1 MGSVGC
7 AIDASIFPRN
17 GFGKTEAARLMRVG
31 DYFPSRES
39 LHGDIGNDIL
49 YQLCESHPLPAACI
63 CNDGVSAEEL
73 REQEGILAGK
83 MWVIGR
89 SYAASPE
96 RYAYV
101 KSGKSKK
108 PPEGSAEGY
117 ESFFSDVAAILFEG
131 EPCFRGC
138 GAKEEG
144 GEFWER
150 AKAHASEAKG
160 WFREALDVVH
170 ELTSKTYGLRGGSND
185 VDILKKVADA
195 VTTFGSAIQEA
206 RAARDWAIIACN
218 NESENKSDGEEES
231 GEIRVEDQYF
241 PLSFS
246 SKFLHFHLP
255 RLVFIY
261 DSISGDI
268 LAPNHRYCY
277 FDGSGQCVSGEVG
290 QFKIDCN
297 HAMGRKVGD
306 DPSRKYFLHASKE
319 LALATAIS
327 GYFQDQKGNEDVR
340 GAIEKGRIDVDSGI
354 PCYINITRMIDA
366 LVTNSKKEKD
376 KNKISHTPVDAFSGR
391 VAWEA
396 EADDILPI
404 KEAESQ

>member
-1 MGSVGC
+1 MSV
-7 AIDASIFPRN
+7 
-17 GFGKTEAARLMRVG
+17 
-31 DYFPSRES
+31 
-39 LHGDIGNDIL
+39 
-49 YQLCESHPLPAACI
+49 
-63 CNDGVSAEEL
+63 EEL

-101 KSGKSKK
+101 RSGKSRK

-117 ESFFSDVAAILFEG
+117 ESFFNDVAAILFEG
-131 EPCFRGC
+131 EPYFRGC

-144 GEFWER
+144 GEFWEK
-150 AKAHASEAKG
+150 AKVHASEAKD
-160 WFREALDVVH
+160 WLHEALDLVH
-170 ELTSKTYGLRGGSND
+170 ELASETYGLRGGSND
-185 VDILKKVADA
+185 VDILEGVADA

-206 RAARDWAIIACN
+206 RAARDWTIIACN

-231 GEIRVEDQYF
+231 GEIGVEDQYF

-268 LAPNHRYCY
+268 LAPNHRCCY
-277 FDGSGQCVSGEVG
+277 FGGFGRCASGEVG

-297 HAMGRKVGD
+297 HAMGRKIGNEQHMD
-306 DPSRKYFLHASKE
+306 RKIGNEQRRKYFLHAAKE

-327 GYFQDQKGNEDVR
+327 GFFQDQAGNEDVR
-340 GAIEKGRIDVDSGI
+340 EAIEKGRIDVDSGI

-366 LVTNSKKEKD
+366 LVTNSKKETD
-376 KNKISHTPVDAFSGR
+376 KNKIPPAPVDAFSGR
-391 VAWEA
+391 VTWEA
-396 EADDILPI
+396 KADDILPI

>member
-1 MGSVGC
+1 MGGMAC

-49 YQLCESHPLPAACI
+49 YQLCESHPFPAACI
-63 CNDGVSAEEL
+63 CNDGVSVEEL

-101 KSGKSKK
+101 KSGKSRK
-108 PPEGSAEGY
+108 PLEGGSEGY
-117 ESFFSDVAAILFEG
+117 ESFFNDVAAILFEG
-131 EPCFRGC
+131 EPYFRGC

-144 GEFWER
+144 RDFWER
-150 AKAHASEAKG
+150 ARVHSQQAKD
-160 WFREALDVVH
+160 WFRKALSLVR
-170 ELTSKTYGLRGGSND
+170 ELAGETYDLRGDSSD
-185 VDILKKVADA
+185 VDILARVANA

-206 RAARDWAIIACN
+206 RTARGWAIIACDK
-218 NESENKSDGEEES
+218 SKNKSGAWS
-231 GEIRVEDQYF
+231 GEIRVEDQYS

-268 LAPNHRYCY
+268 LAPNHRCCY
-277 FDGSGQCVSGEVG
+277 FGGFGRRASGEVG

-297 HAMGRKVGD
+297 HAMGRQVGD
-306 DPSRKYFLHASKE
+306 DPSRKYFLHAAKE

-327 GYFQDQKGNEDVR
+327 GFFQDQEGNEDVR
-340 GAIEKGRIDVDSGI
+340 EAIEKGRIDVDSGI

-366 LVTNSKKEKD
+366 LVTNSKKETD
-376 KNKISHTPVDAFSGR
+376 KNKIPPTPVDAFTGR
-391 VAWEA
+391 VTWGAK
-396 EADDILPI
+396 ADDILPI
-404 KEAESQ
+404 EEAESQ

>member
-1 MGSVGC
+1 MESVGC
-7 AIDASIFPRN
+7 AIDASIFPRD
-17 GFGKTEAARLMRVG
+17 GFGRTEAARLMRVG
-31 DYFPSRES
+31 DCFPSQEN

-49 YQLCESHPLPAACI
+49 YQLCESHPFPAPCI
-63 CNDGVSAEEL
+63 CNDGVSVEEL

-101 KSGKSKK
+101 RSGKSRK
-108 PPEGSAEGY
+108 PPEGGSEGY
-117 ESFFSDVAAILFEG
+117 ESFFNDVSAILFEG
-131 EPCFRGC
+131 EPYFRGC

-144 GEFWER
+144 GEFWEK
-150 AKAHASEAKG
+150 AKVHAREAKG
-160 WFREALDVVH
+160 WFHEALALVH
-170 ELTSKTYGLRGGSND
+170 ELASETYDLHGGSND
-185 VDILKKVADA
+185 VDILARVADT

-218 NESENKSDGEEES
+218 NKSENKSGAWS

-261 DSISGDI
+261 DNISGGI
-268 LAPNHRYCY
+268 LAPNHRCCY
-277 FDGSGQCVSGEVG
+277 FDGTGQRASGEVSR
-290 QFKIDCN
+290 FKVDCN
-297 HAMGRKVGD
+297 HAMGRKTGNEQR
-306 DPSRKYFLHASKE
+306 RKYFLHAAKE

-327 GYFQDQKGNEDVR
+327 GYFQDQEDNEDVR
-340 GAIEKGRIDVDSGI
+340 EAIEKGRIDVDTGI

-366 LVTNSKKEKD
+366 LATNAKKEKD
-376 KNKISHTPVDAFSGR
+376 KNKIPPTPADALSGR

-396 EADDILPI
+396 KADDILPVE
-404 KEAESQ
+404 EAESQ

>member
-1 MGSVGC
+1 MESVGC
-7 AIDASIFPRN
+7 AIDASIFPRD
-17 GFGKTEAARLMRVG
+17 GFGRTEAARLMRVG
-31 DYFPSRES
+31 DCFPSQEN

-49 YQLCESHPLPAACI
+49 YQLCESHPFPAPCI
-63 CNDGVSAEEL
+63 CNDGVSVEEL

-101 KSGKSKK
+101 RSGKIRK
-108 PPEGSAEGY
+108 PPEGGSEGY
-117 ESFFSDVAAILFEG
+117 ESFFNDVSAILFEG
-131 EPCFRGC
+131 EPYFRGC

-144 GEFWER
+144 REFWEK
-150 AKAHASEAKG
+150 AKVHAREAKG
-160 WFREALDVVH
+160 WFHEALVLVH
-170 ELTSKTYGLRGGSND
+170 ELASETYDLHGGSND
-185 VDILKKVADA
+185 VDILARVADA

-218 NESENKSDGEEES
+218 NKSEGEEES

-268 LAPNHRYCY
+268 LAPNHRCCY
-277 FDGSGQCVSGEVG
+277 FDGTGQRASCEVG
-290 QFKIDCN
+290 QFKVDCN

-306 DPSRKYFLHASKE
+306 DPSRKYFLHAAKE

-327 GYFQDQKGNEDVR
+327 GYFQDQEGNEGVR
-340 GAIEKGRIDVDSGI
+340 EAIEKGRIDVDSGI

-376 KNKISHTPVDAFSGR
+376 KNKIPPTPADAFSGR

-396 EADDILPI
+396 KADDILPI
-404 KEAESQ
+404 EEAESQ

>member
-1 MGSVGC
+1 MAC

-49 YQLCESHPLPAACI
+49 YQLCESHPFPAACI
-63 CNDGVSAEEL
+63 CNDGVSVEEL

-101 KSGKSKK
+101 KSGKSRK
-108 PPEGSAEGY
+108 PLEGGSEGY
-117 ESFFSDVAAILFEG
+117 ESFFNDVAAILFEG
-131 EPCFRGC
+131 EPYFRGC

-144 GEFWER
+144 GEFWGK

-160 WFREALDVVH
+160 WFRKALTAVH
-170 ELTSKTYGLRGGSND
+170 ELASDTYGLCGGSSD
-185 VDILKKVADA
+185 VDILKRVAGA

-206 RAARDWAIIACN
+206 RAARDRAIIACN
-218 NESENKSDGEEES
+218 NKSENKSEGEEES

-268 LAPNHRYCY
+268 LAPNHRCCY
-277 FDGSGQCVSGEVG
+277 FGGFGRRASGEVG

-306 DPSRKYFLHASKE
+306 DPSRKYFLHAAKE

-327 GYFQDQKGNEDVR
+327 GFFQDQEGNEDVR
-340 GAIEKGRIDVDSGI
+340 EAIEKGRIDVDSGI

-366 LVTNSKKEKD
+366 LVTNSKKETD
-376 KNKISHTPVDAFSGR
+376 KNKIPPTPVDAFTGR
-391 VAWEA
+391 VTWEA
-396 EADDILPI
+396 KADAILPI